1 MGDLIGKFHPA
12 PKADHFGL
20 ITFHNKATL
29 AFNFANTKYHD
40 KNALLNRIL
49 KEPIKLELQTRT
61 DLALK
66 MARDELFTVA
76 GGDRH
81 DKPNV
86 MIVFTD
92 GRPTRMK
99 AEAFKKFAE
108 DISKEFKVRG
118 YTGCLESPC
127 LFFRYLTTAKAKR
140 ESSPACIKMAIL
152 VCVWVRGF
160 STSLHFVS
168 FSQFFYEGFNT
179 SLHSVSFSQF
189 LYEKKGWF
197 VCVTREVLLEKN
209 NLV

>member
-40 KNALLNRIL
+40 KKALLNRIL
-49 KEPIKLELQTRT
+49 NEPIKLERQTRT

-76 GGDRH
+76 GGDRP

-86 MIVFTD
+86 MIVLTD

-99 AEAFKKFAE
+99 PDAFKKFAE

-118 YTGCLESPC
+118 YTGCLKSPC
-127 LFFRYLTTAKAKR
+127 LFFRYLTVKTKR
-140 ESSPACIKMAIL
+140 ESSPACIKMAVL
-152 VCVWVRGF
+152 VCTWVLGF
-160 STSLHFVS
+160 NTSLHFVS
-168 FSQFFYEGFNT
+168 FSQFFYEGYNT
-179 SLHSVSFSQF
+179 SLHFVGFSQC
-189 LYEKKGWF
+189 LMKKKRM
-197 VCVTREVLLEKN
+197 VCLCYKRSPFGEE
-209 NLV
+209 